1 MNSISQ
7 SSFVVSLVILEE
19 VSSVLLPTTRLL
31 QTSSL
36 DVVEA
41 MTNVDNLLES
51 LHAMRSPEKFHNMCI
66 TGCGIAEYHVG

>member
-1 MNSISQ
+1 MNCISQ

-19 VSSVLLPTTRLL
+19 VSSVLPTTRLL